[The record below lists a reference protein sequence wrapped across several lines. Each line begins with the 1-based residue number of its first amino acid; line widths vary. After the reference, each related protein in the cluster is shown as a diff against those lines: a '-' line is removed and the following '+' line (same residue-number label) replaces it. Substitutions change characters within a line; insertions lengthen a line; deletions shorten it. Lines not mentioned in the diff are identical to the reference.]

1 MSHLLLSGW
10 MPGGG
15 FLLYERTMLSRLSVA
30 FRGNLAEVYCA
41 FDVLAVET
49 STLLPGDY
57 VLIIELTYS

>member
-1 MSHLLLSGW
+1 